1 VTDGQLPFAL
11 DDESGEGLRLFIKQ
25 RSFAMRYRAVL
36 LDLDNTLY
44 DYNACYAAGNDAV
57 FPWLEGVTGRTRAEL
72 EPVYREA
79 KRRNHVALAGTAAS
93 HNRLLYYQR
102 LAELLGLKVFG
113 TADTMLGLFWEA
125 FFSRMEPFPGAC
137 ELLRAVRPAGICL
150 VTDMTVEIQYRKIE
164 RLGIGSLIDTL
175 VTSEE
180 AGREK
185 PHPWPFTLALSKLGA
200 RPDEACMAGDDFTKD
215 VEGPLLAGIDAYWVR
230 QRASQHEPLFAHPR
244 LRIVHDLVEL
254 KEALLVD

>member
-1 VTDGQLPFAL
+1 
-11 DDESGEGLRLFIKQ
+11 
-25 RSFAMRYRAVL
+25 MRYRAVL

-44 DYNACYAAGNDAV
+44 DYDACYRLANAAV
-57 FPWLEGVTGRTRAEL
+57 FPYLVDLTGRPQADL
-72 EPVYREA
+72 ERLYREA

-102 LAELLGLKVFG
+102 LCELLGLKVFG
-113 TADTMLGLFWEA
+113 NADALLEIFWTRFLA
-125 FFSRMEPFPGAC
+125 AMEPFSGAL

-164 RLGIGSLIDTL
+164 RLGIGGLIDTM

-185 PHPWPFTLALSKLGA
+185 PHPWPFELALSKLGA
-200 RPDEACMAGDDFTKD
+200 SAGEACMAGDDFTKD
-215 VEGPLLAGIDAYWVR
+215 VEGPLLAGLDAYWVR
-230 QRASQHEPLFAHPR
+230 QRAAGTRALFEHPR
-244 LRIVHDLVEL
+244 LREVHDLHEL
-254 KEALLVD
+254 RAAILGA